1 MQRKIKH
8 TLGLFMAQLVLLL
21 LLSIPCGKYSNGIS
35 VLIRMLVCTTTTTT
49 TCNNSNKYELSWKT
63 CCNFYFLFFFCI
75 LCVLP
80 LMCWNNAVNVLYL
93 LCLHDVCVCVVEL
106 IIGLYIGVVL
116 FVGWWTQM
124 LMLIVEC
131 RGKELWLDLL
141 LVFDD

>member
-35 VLIRMLVCTTTTTT
+35 VLIRMSVCTTTTT
-49 TCNNSNKYELSWKT
+49 TCNNSNNNKYELSWKT
-63 CCNFYFLFFFCI
+63 CCNFYFLFFCI

-93 LCLHDVCVCVVEL
+93 LCFMTCVCVCSWTNYWIIYWSCLLDDEL
-106 IIGLYIGVVL
+106 K
-116 FVGWWTQM
+116 
-124 LMLIVEC
+124 C
-131 RGKELWLDLL
+131 KCWL
-141 LVFDD
+141 